1 MLFTRRGN
9 ALVGMLV
16 AAFIATA
23 LPGIYPDQAATAIE
37 SRPEVSR
44 TYTNPVSAGVV
55 DTFPDPA
62 MIHGKDGAWYVYGSS
77 NPIFN
82 SSGED
87 FEHILPIM
95 RSTNMVTWEYV
106 GDIYSADEA
115 KPAYWSEGTR
125 PWAPDIRYID
135 GTYNLSYSLS
145 GQGVALLTADSPT
158 GPWIDQGLIIPVSN
172 SGCPT
177 HNIDQATFTD
187 IDGTHYM
194 YWGSYDTM
202 CVSKMTPDGRALEGT
217 VTQVAQGRRAEGA
230 FVVRR
235 DDFYYFFYSD
245 AGCCQGSFSGYTVK
259 VGRSTSPL
267 GPFVDDEG
275 VDLMTPTTK
284 AGYALATNG
293 NGFTGT
299 GHNAIQQD
307 LAGQDWL
314 VYHAV
319 PTADP
324 DFPPLGGGRL
334 NALSKRPLMIDRLD
348 WIDGWPVVRAGA
360 GPSNA
365 EQFTP
370 VSQWSVGS
378 TFTDG
383 ALAGWRSVGAGQS
396 WTRSSESDAGG
407 FAAHSSPESTMLV
420 SEDRASG
427 ALQVQA
433 DLRFDDDGTAGT
445 VGLVLGY
452 QSGVQDITAWLD
464 RGRGQLRVAVNRH
477 GAVTEDSTPL
487 PSSFDYGS
495 WHVVT
500 AQIRGAELKV
510 EVSGDNLGTPQGIVA
525 MTLPEGTT
533 GDGSIGAASDGSAA
547 GADNLGSAALHTPVT
562 TKVPVPEAA
571 DLLPS
576 HSDEFSGSG
585 LPDDSDPAW
594 NWIRGA
600 GAGVTQAEGM
610 LQWPTQRAEL
620 TNSSNTASVLLRDA
634 PAGDFIVETKLDFDG
649 VRGAQQAGILLY
661 EKDDSYLKLVRSVL
675 PISLVPGLFSQQ
687 TEFTKEGARLTTTP
701 PMNVFSG
708 PMFGGPGARV
718 TWLRMDYHLD
728 EQNGEHDVRM
738 ASSTNG
744 ENWQWGGTWSLPAN
758 GPLKIGLVSMN
769 TAGATA
775 KFDYVRTYNASQ
787 TLGTIETRAPRIE
800 GVPLAGEELTASVDY
815 WAPKAN
821 FSYQWLR
828 DGTAIEGATE
838 PRYVVQPRDTGTSLT
853 VRLTGSVDGYNNA
866 SESSPPAH
874 VTAASI
880 LTAGRPVVKQ
890 EALLGLVG
898 TGLAPMADYLVRL
911 DPSASDIGR
920 VPTNERGELAQDVI
934 VPAWVHPGH
943 QRLVLRRGNV
953 EVAGTSI
960 NIAAAGRAGNN

>member
-16 AAFIATA
+16 AAFIAAA
-23 LPGIYPDQAATAIE
+23 LPGIYPDQAVTAAE
-37 SRPEVSR
+37 SSR
-44 TYTNPVSAGVV
+44 EGAQTYTNPVSAGVV

-62 MIHGKDGAWYVYGSS
+62 MIRGKDGAWYVYGSS

-95 RSTNMVTWEYV
+95 RSTDMVTWEYV
-106 GDIYSADEA
+106 GDIFSADDPR
-115 KPAYWSEGTR
+115 PAYWSEGTR

-135 GTYNLSYSLS
+135 GTYNLTYSLS
-145 GQGVALLTADSPT
+145 GQGVALLTSVSPT
-158 GPWIDQGLIIPVSN
+158 GPWIDHGLIIPVTN

-202 CVSKMTPDGRALEGT
+202 CVSKMSPDARALEGPI
-217 VTQVAQGRRAEGA
+217 TQVAQGRRAEGA

-235 DDFYYFFYSD
+235 DAFYYFFYSD

-284 AGYALATNG
+284 AGYVLASNG

-307 LAGQDWL
+307 VAGQDWL

-360 GPSNA
+360 GPSNT
-365 EQFTP
+365 EQFAP
-370 VSQWSVGS
+370 VTQWSVGS

-383 ALAGWRSVGAGQS
+383 GLTGWRSVGAGAS
-396 WTRSSESDAGG
+396 WTRASENDAGG
-407 FAAHSSPESTMLV
+407 FAAHPSPEPTILV

-427 ALQVQA
+427 PLQVQA
-433 DLRFDDDGTAGT
+433 DLRFGDAGIT
-445 VGLVLGY
+445 GAVGLVLGH

-464 RGRGQLRVAVNRH
+464 RGRGQLRVAVNRQ
-477 GAVTEDSTPL
+477 GVVTENSTPL
-487 PSSFDYGS
+487 PSSFDYQS
-495 WHVVT
+495 WHVLT
-500 AQIRGAELKV
+500 AQIRGAELNV
-510 EVSGDNLGTPQGIVA
+510 EVSGDNLGTPQGILSV
-525 MTLPEGTT
+525 TLPEGTT
-533 GDGSIGAASDGSAA
+533 GDGSIGAASYGAA
-547 GADNLGSAALHTPVT
+547 AAADNLGAAALHTPVT
-562 TKVPVPEAA
+562 SKVPVPEAA
-571 DLLPS
+571 GLLPGY
-576 HSDEFSGSG
+576 SDEFSGSG
-585 LPDDSDPAW
+585 LPDGSDPAW
-594 NWIRGA
+594 SWIRGA
-600 GAGVTQAEGM
+600 GAGVTQTGGM

-620 TNSSNTASVLLRDA
+620 ANSNNTASVLLRDA

-661 EKDDSYLKLVRSVL
+661 ENDDSYLKLVRSVL
-675 PISLVPGLFSQQ
+675 PISMVPGLFTQQ
-687 TEFTKEGARLTTTP
+687 TEFTKEGARPTTTP
-701 PMNVFSG
+701 PLTVFNG
-708 PMFGGPGARV
+708 PMFGGPAARV
-718 TWLRMDYHLD
+718 TWLRMSYHLD
-728 EQNGEHDVRM
+728 EHNGEHDVRM
-738 ASSTNG
+738 ASSTDG
-744 ENWQWGGTWSLPAN
+744 DDWQWGGAWSLPAN
-758 GPLKIGLVSMN
+758 GQLKIGLVSMN

-775 KFDYVRTYNASQ
+775 NFDYVRTYNASHAP
-787 TLGTIETRAPRIE
+787 GTIETRIPRIE
-800 GVPLAGEELTASVDY
+800 GVPLAGEELTATVEA
-815 WAPKAN
+815 WAPTAT
-821 FSYQWLR
+821 FSHQWLR
-828 DGTAIEGATE
+828 DGAAIEGATE
-838 PRYVVQPRDTGTSLT
+838 PSYVVQPGDTGTSLS
-853 VRLTGSVDGYNNA
+853 VRLTGSLDGYSDA
-866 SESSPPAH
+866 SESSPP
-874 VTAASI
+874 VRVSAAS
-880 LTAGRPVVKQ
+880 LSAAGRPAVKQ
-890 EALLGLVG
+890 GARLGLAG
-898 TGLAPMADYLVRL
+898 TGLAPLADYMVWLG
-911 DPSASDIGR
+911 PSATDIGT
-920 VPTNERGELAQDVI
+920 VTTDERGELAHDVTI
-934 VPAWVHPGH
+934 PAGAQPGH
-943 QRLVLRRGNV
+943 QELVLRRGNV
-953 EVAGTSI
+953 DVAGTII
-960 NIAAAGRAGNN
+960 NIAATGRG